1 MVLVR
6 SMTVHTSLDFRVGI
20 LLWCMTWP
28 NLVLAHTISRK
39 CDSCAITAIT
49 GSPRAGAA
57 NHETSGG
64 GDGGARKEDDDDG
77 CESDGSSCC
86 SGSSSSEE
94 SGDDMS
100 VCGPVGAGSD
110 DDDEALMVALAKSL
124 GDGAGGGDAKKNKKK
139 SKGKSKWASKT
150 DKLDLAGLLNVLDGV
165 VDTPNRIVI
174 MTTNHPEVTVGVEEL
189 IPQKATPTRPVGLV
203 CVYVH
208 GYYYI
213 RLHCEAAVPTMCASP
228 LSTPITPTSARK
240 QAPKSPL

>member
-1 MVLVR
+1 
-6 SMTVHTSLDFRVGI
+6 
-20 LLWCMTWP
+20 MTWP
-28 NLVLAHTISRK
+28 NLVLAHTIFRK

-86 SGSSSSEE
+86 SGSSSSSE

-124 GDGAGGGDAKKNKKK
+124 GDGAGGGDAKKKKKKK

-189 IPQKATPTRPVGLV
+189 IPQKTTPTRPVGLV
-203 CVYVH
+203 CVYIH
-208 GYYYI
+208 GCYYI